1 MHRRDDVYLVA
12 SVVGG
17 DVAFGLVGGKHL
29 RSFLFRYGGRVEN
42 GVGKNDFLR
51 LAGGDRLYLQRI
63 VARRQ
68 RRKSGWKRV
77 LLLFLGG
84 GSFGDFVLRRQ
95 LVTFICIIKE
105 RTNRFY
111 CRNVLSLFLFCDMI

>member
-1 MHRRDDVYLVA
+1 MHRRDDVYFVA

-17 DVAFGLVGGKHL
+17 DVASGLVGGKHL
-29 RSFLFRYGGRVEN
+29 HSFLFRYGGRVEN

-68 RRKSGWKRV
+68 RRKSGRERFF
-77 LLLFLGG
+77 LLLLSGG
-84 GSFGDFVLRRQ
+84 GFGDFVLRRQ
-95 LVTFICIIKE
+95 LVTFICSIS
-105 RTNRFY
+105 NHAV
-111 CRNVLSLFLFCDMI
+111 N

>member
-1 MHRRDDVYLVA
+1 MHRRDDDNSVA
-12 SVVGG
+12 SIVGR
-17 DVAFGLVGGKHL
+17 DAIPGLVGGKHL
-29 RSFLFRYGGRVEN
+29 RSFLFRDCGRVEN

-51 LAGGDRLYLQRI
+51 LARGDRLYLQRI

-68 RRKSGWKRV
+68 RRKSGRERV

-95 LVTFICIIKE
+95 LVTFICIINNYTVE
-105 RTNRFY
+105 LND
-111 CRNVLSLFLFCDMI
+111 V